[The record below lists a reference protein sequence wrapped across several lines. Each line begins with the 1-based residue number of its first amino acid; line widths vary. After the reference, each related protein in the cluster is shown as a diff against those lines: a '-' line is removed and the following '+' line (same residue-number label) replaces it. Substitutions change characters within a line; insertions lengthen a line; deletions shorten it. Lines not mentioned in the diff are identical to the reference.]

1 MKKLDLEKRHES
13 MRGWFAYEL
22 YGQMAKNPKIILVVG
37 DFGYKVFDYI
47 KRDFPKRFMN
57 VGASEQAMIG
67 IAIGLALEDKIPIVY
82 TVSSFILYRPFETI
96 RNYVNH
102 ENVPIKIIGSGRNKD
117 YLDHGLCHWAEED
130 KEIMKIFNNIEA
142 VWPERFEEIPT
153 LVDDMIKSEKPWY
166 INLRR

>member
-1 MKKLDLEKRHES
+1 MKKLNIRNRHES

-22 YGQMAKNPKIILVVG
+22 YKQMAKNPKIFLLVG

-47 KRDFPKRFMN
+47 ERDFPKRFIN

-67 IAIGLALEDKIPIVY
+67 IAVGLALEDKIPITY

-96 RNYVNH
+96 RNYLDY
-102 ENVPIKIIGSGRNKD
+102 ENIPVKLIGSGRDRD

-130 KEIMKIFNNIEA
+130 RDVMAIFKNIEA
-142 VWPERFEEIPT
+142 RWPKNLKEI
-153 LVDDMIKSEKPWY
+153 LSLQKSITTP
-166 INLRR
+166 